1 MKSTGFDRY
10 EIQTKTV
17 EGKWATHGVV
27 EGDANAAEQAW
38 KYTANTLTAPA
49 RLITHDYKGRVVVVA
64 RQGKR
69 SGYRVTYGETAPVWS
84 RILPSLAA
92 ANEFADKHRSFGD
105 IVFSIEKAA

>member
-1 MKSTGFDRY
+1 MKSTGSDRY

-17 EGKWATHGVV
+17 EGKWTVHGVV
-27 EGDANAAEQAW
+27 EGDVAAAEKAW
-38 KYTANTLTAPA
+38 AYVANTLTAPA
-49 RLITHDYKGRVVVVA
+49 RLVTHDYKGRIIVVA

-69 SGYRVTYGETAPVWS
+69 SGYRVTYGETIPVWS

-105 IVFSIEKAA
+105 IVFSIEAVA

>member
-1 MKSTGFDRY
+1 MKSTGIDRY

-27 EGDANAAEQAW
+27 EGDADAADKAW
-38 KYTANTLTAPA
+38 TYIANTLTDPA
-49 RLITHDYKGRVVVVA
+49 RLITHDYKGRIVVVA

-69 SGYRVTYGETAPVWS
+69 SGYCVTYGETIPVWS

-105 IVFSIEKAA
+105 IVFSIEAVA